1 MESRVDVHTCGAHH
15 VVLFL
20 PIPHVCFVSI
30 RREHSEVAGSLVV
43 CRRLEG
49 EFDVSRRH
57 HYLDLGRSVVL
68 RWSLGFPFYSG
79 STTSRAS
86 LGAASVTRPQ
96 WACRHINVLVS
107 SQTARCPGTEAYERL
122 FRSWLVLVHT
132 TSLCELQGLSRGAG
146 GVKGFV
152 ARGRGSRRDCA
163 HHHVI

>member
-1 MESRVDVHTCGAHH
+1 MWSSSCRFVW
-15 VVLFL
+15 FL

-43 CRRLEG
+43 RRRLEG

-57 HYLDLGRSVVL
+57 HYVDLGRSLVL

-86 LGAASVTRPQ
+86 LGAASVTPPQ

-107 SQTARCPGTEAYERL
+107 SQTARCLERRRTKDY
-122 FRSWLVLVHT
+122 FGVGWFWSIRR
-132 TSLCELQGLSRGAG
+132 LCVNCKVCL
-146 GVKGFV
+146 V
-152 ARGRGSRRDCA
+152 ARGRGSRRDCT